1 MENIKIDLGAW
12 GGVFAVP
19 NCVVDEH
26 IKLAGAAQLKVL
38 LFILR
43 HNSEQYNTEQIG
55 KALSMHPA
63 DVTDS
68 TNFWINCGLLKRV
81 DSILVPADNAEQTN
95 VEVAKTTPTP
105 QTNKA
110 QEQTTP
116 NIEGTKERKRK
127 PTRPPRPDGPYISER
142 ILKDEEFAFLAEEAQ
157 AIIGKPLS
165 TGDLG
170 ILLNLHDMDGLPVDV
185 ITMLLQFCVSR
196 EKSGMKYIET
206 VGISWAEQGVDSVS
220 RAEEKIKEFTKKHD
234 AWGTVSEIFGIKSVG
249 SPTKTQLEFS
259 NRWLNEWGFKRDA
272 IRLAYETCVDKKG
285 EYNLRYIDGIIKKW
299 HKNGVHTVKE
309 IELLQSNTSQSSP
322 SNTRKTSYDISQIES
337 FDEFK

>member
-12 GGVFAVP
+12 NGVFAVP

-38 LFILR
+38 LYILR
-43 HNSEQYNTEQIG
+43 HSSAQLNTEEIG
-55 KALSMHPA
+55 KVLSMHPA

-68 TNFWINCGLLKRV
+68 INFWINCGLLQRV
-81 DSILVPADNAEQTN
+81 DSFLLPADNMPTAHTAPAEKTAEIDTVVQVPVQSTVPA
-95 VEVAKTTPTP
+95 VEH
-105 QTNKA
+105 
-110 QEQTTP
+110 
-116 NIEGTKERKRK
+116 KRK
-127 PTRPPRPDGPYISER
+127 PTRPPRPDGPYIAER

-170 ILLNLHDMDGLPVDV
+170 ILLNLHDMDGLPIDV

-196 EKSGMKYIET
+196 EKYGMKYIES
-206 VGISWAEQGVDSVS
+206 VGISWAEQGVDNVS
-220 RAEEKIKEFTKKHD
+220 KAEEKIKEFSRKRD

-299 HKNGVHTVKE
+299 HKSGVHTVKE
-309 IELLQSNTSQSSP
+309 IELLQSNANQCTAAKP
-322 SNTRKTSYDISQIES
+322 RKTSYDISQIES